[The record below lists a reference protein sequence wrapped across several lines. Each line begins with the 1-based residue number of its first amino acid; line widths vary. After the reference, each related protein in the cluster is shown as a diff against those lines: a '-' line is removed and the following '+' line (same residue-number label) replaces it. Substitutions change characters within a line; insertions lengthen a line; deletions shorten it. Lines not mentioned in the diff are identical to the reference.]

1 MWPRAD
7 IFTTETMVLSSAA
20 GSPRGSILT
29 GIPESLPVEAAS
41 LEEGPDGIQYE
52 TSEQAEGANGTKQY
66 CQQGRSARSR
76 GFGVASDTLQR

>member
-20 GSPRGSILT
+20 GSPPGSILT
-29 GIPESLPVEAAS
+29 GIPQSLPVEAAS

-52 TSEQAEGANGTKQY
+52 TSE
-66 CQQGRSARSR
+66 
-76 GFGVASDTLQR
+76 